1 MKIKIKKVYLGVDI
15 CVIITYISI
24 KLNKPMEKQMYK
36 YIVIA
41 KEWRDKVNGNSYFS
55 AQIESTE
62 DGSKTKLPFQYGYGD
77 QYKYEAVRELVKE
90 GLLEETKEYPFVPVK
105 FVKIPNTLK
114 REAVSFGEV

>member
-1 MKIKIKKVYLGVDI
+1 M
-15 CVIITYISI
+15 
-24 KLNKPMEKQMYK
+24 QMYK

-77 QYKYEAVRELVKE
+77 QYKYEALKELVKE
-90 GLLEETKEYPFVPVK
+90 KLLEEKRFPSDQPVK
-105 FVKIPNTLK
+105 FIKIPNTLK
-114 REAVSFGEV
+114 QEAIRFGE